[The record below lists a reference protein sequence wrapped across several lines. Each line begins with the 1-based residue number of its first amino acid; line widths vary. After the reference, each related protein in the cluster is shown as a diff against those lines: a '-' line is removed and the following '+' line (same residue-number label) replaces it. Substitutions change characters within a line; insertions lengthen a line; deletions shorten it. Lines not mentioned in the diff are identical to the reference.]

1 MRSACVSLEGLVGL
15 SNSQNLY
22 PQIPDEKDP
31 HKPNLKKE
39 FFRTWLVSSK
49 GASMCFLY
57 IYIINMKSSP
67 HFWAPCVS
75 HDASRVTRDP
85 LTHKCPPPAG
95 IGYLQLSSGH
105 DVFHGFW
112 LKPVLLHDMSV
123 ETFLRTPR
131 TSMVQLIPF
140 ILLG

>member
-1 MRSACVSLEGLVGL
+1 MSPWKDLSVSPTVKIFIPKYQTKRTPTNRISRKSSLGPGWF
-15 SNSQNLY
+15 
-22 PQIPDEKDP
+22 PQRV
-31 HKPNLKKE
+31 L
-39 FFRTWLVSSK
+39 LC
-49 GASMCFLY
+49 ASY